1 MARARRP
8 GEARSLIRED
18 VAEQVRGGDKAK
30 FLMATRKGRTE
41 RIHGR
46 EPSSPA
52 VAPPAV
58 PPGFNVHAPRGPDGA
73 LALGVAA
80 LRWTI
85 SGALRDQL
93 IYMARQ
99 AEVDRQSLG
108 HPPSA
113 RERHCYGQERRERAR
128 LRGLPDPDAYP
139 RAHLA
144 VPIEMDPG
152 LDYRDRWINF
162 VVRGGVQAL
171 E

>member
-1 MARARRP
+1 MPSTRH
-8 GEARSLIRED
+8 LI
-18 VAEQVRGGDKAK
+18 V
-30 FLMATRKGRTE
+30 GRW
-41 RIHGR
+41 R

-99 AEVDRQSLG
+99 DRWTLKSIGRAWGICQ
-108 HPPSA
+108 A
-113 RERHCYGQERRERAR
+113 RVSDIAMRQERRERAR